1 MMNEIV
7 LLLLLSRLYGLF
19 IVFCEL
25 SVLFFACFSIG
36 LLSFTFST
44 FKNSLYIREINP
56 LSVIILAFK
65 ALGI

>member
-1 MMNEIV
+1 MDY
-7 LLLLLSRLYGLF
+7 LLSS
-19 IVFCEL
+19 FCEL
-25 SVLFFACFSIG
+25 SVLFLVCFSIG
-36 LLSFTFST
+36 LFSFTFST

>member
-7 LLLLLSRLYGLF
+7 LYIYIYMDYLLFS
-19 IVFCEL
+19 FCEL

-36 LLSFTFST
+36 LFSFIFST